1 MILKYPLV
9 FLFDRWIISLSS
21 LYGEYDSHSLIFL
34 SPFRIPLLKQLY
46 NIKLRCSLNPDYFNI
61 NFLLSAFRFYG
72 LFRLDHR
79 SFLWPTSP
87 LVETKS
93 PGHEVGL
100 NISFSRR
107 FYRYLA
113 TFPEDAK
120 EEDLEKYAAR
130 NTLMGITKI
139 ASWGKTVISEL
150 GSRKQTGG
158 VGGLVISVNGGGSV
172 SPRITIPYWFCCVNC
187 FHFKRCVSALKS
199 ICVMWVK
206 YWADYVKDEDDI

>member
-34 SPFRIPLLKQLY
+34 SPFWNPLLKQLY
-46 NIKLRCSLNPDYFNI
+46 NIGLRCSLNPDYFNI

-72 LFRLDHR
+72 WFKLDQR
-79 SFLWPTSP
+79 SFFWSTNPH
-87 LVETKS
+87 VETKS

-100 NISFSRR
+100 NISLSRR
-107 FYRYLA
+107 FGRYLA

-139 ASWGKTVISEL
+139 ASWGKTVISDW

-158 VGGLVISVNGGGSV
+158 LSHL
-172 SPRITIPYWFCCVNC
+172 R
-187 FHFKRCVSALKS
+187 
-199 ICVMWVK
+199 
-206 YWADYVKDEDDI
+206 